1 VLSVQPDMDNKSEKG
16 NHSLSLSTSNLV
28 SISDSASTS
37 SSGKNEFWLV
47 RMEKPGVEVVT
58 KAQMVDHYTQIL
70 MKVLGK
76 YVVLRQPS
84 YYFTSICL
92 FSVAHDKILS
102 SLNFSANRMPKL
114 AYITFHGRGIMVSA
128 VI

>member
-1 VLSVQPDMDNKSEKG
+1 MPEVLSVQPDKGNKSEKD
-16 NHSLSLSTSNLV
+16 NHSLSLSTANLV
-28 SISDSASTS
+28 SISDGASNSSS

-76 YVVLRQPS
+76 YVILHQPS

-92 FSVAHDKILS
+92 LCA
-102 SLNFSANRMPKL
+102 
-114 AYITFHGRGIMVSA
+114 
-128 VI
+128 

>member
-1 VLSVQPDMDNKSEKG
+1 MQGVLSVQPDMGNKSEKD
-16 NHSLSLSTSNLV
+16 NHSLSLSTANLV

-76 YVVLRQPS
+76 YVILHQPS

-92 FSVAHDKILS
+92 LCAW
-102 SLNFSANRMPKL
+102 
-114 AYITFHGRGIMVSA
+114 
-128 VI
+128 

>member
-1 VLSVQPDMDNKSEKG
+1 MLSVQPDMGNKSEKD
-16 NHSLSLSTSNLV
+16 NHGLSLSTANLV
-28 SISDSASTS
+28 SISDGVSNRSS

-76 YVVLRQPS
+76 
-84 YYFTSICL
+84 
-92 FSVAHDKILS
+92 SVLS
-102 SLNFSANRMPKL
+102 SS
-114 AYITFHGRGIMVSA
+114 T
-128 VI
+128 

>member
-1 VLSVQPDMDNKSEKG
+1 MLSVQPDMDNKSEKG

-28 SISDSASTS
+28 SISGSASTS

-76 YVVLRQPS
+76 YVILRQPS

-92 FSVAHDKILS
+92 FTVVRDKVLS

>member
-92 FSVAHDKILS
+92 FSVAHNKILS

>member
-1 VLSVQPDMDNKSEKG
+1 MICFLQRSQFTEMPGVLSVRPDMGHKLEMDNDG
-16 NHSLSLSTSNLV
+16 LSLSTGLV
-28 SISDSASTS
+28 SIRDGGSKS

-76 YVVLRQPS
+76 YV
-84 YYFTSICL
+84 I
-92 FSVAHDKILS
+92 S
-102 SLNFSANRMPKL
+102 SATLL
-114 AYITFHGRGIMVSA
+114 LLC
-128 VI
+128 

>member
-1 VLSVQPDMDNKSEKG
+1 MPGVLSVQLDMGQRSEMDN
-16 NHSLSLSTSNLV
+16 NSLSLSTANLI
-28 SISDSASTS
+28 SISDSASES

-76 YVVLRQPS
+76 YVVSSATL
-84 YYFTSICL
+84 
-92 FSVAHDKILS
+92 IL
-102 SLNFSANRMPKL
+102 LC
-114 AYITFHGRGIMVSA
+114 
-128 VI
+128 

>member
-1 VLSVQPDMDNKSEKG
+1 MQGVLSVQPDMGNKSEKD
-16 NHSLSLSTSNLV
+16 NHSLSLSTANLV

-76 YVVLRQPS
+76 YV
-84 YYFTSICL
+84 I
-92 FSVAHDKILS
+92 S
-102 SLNFSANRMPKL
+102 SS
-114 AYITFHGRGIMVSA
+114 T
-128 VI
+128 

>member
-1 VLSVQPDMDNKSEKG
+1 MLETHMICFLQRSQFTEMPGVLSVRPDMDHKLEMDNDG
-16 NHSLSLSTSNLV
+16 FSLSAANLV
-28 SISDSASTS
+28 SISDDASKS

-76 YVVLRQPS
+76 YVVPS
-84 YYFTSICL
+84 ATLLLLC
-92 FSVAHDKILS
+92 
-102 SLNFSANRMPKL
+102 
-114 AYITFHGRGIMVSA
+114 
-128 VI
+128 

>member
-1 VLSVQPDMDNKSEKG
+1 MPEVLSVQPDKGNKSEKD
-16 NHSLSLSTSNLV
+16 NHSLSLSTTNLV
-28 SISDSASTS
+28 SISDGASNSSS

-47 RMEKPGVEVVT
+47 RMEKPGVEVLT

-76 YVVLRQPS
+76 YVILHQPS

-92 FSVAHDKILS
+92 LCA
-102 SLNFSANRMPKL
+102 
-114 AYITFHGRGIMVSA
+114 
-128 VI
+128 

>member
-1 VLSVQPDMDNKSEKG
+1 MPEVLSVQPDKGNKSEKD
-16 NHSLSLSTSNLV
+16 NHSLSLSTANLV
-28 SISDSASTS
+28 SISDGASNSSS

-76 YVVLRQPS
+76 YV
-84 YYFTSICL
+84 I
-92 FSVAHDKILS
+92 S
-102 SLNFSANRMPKL
+102 SS
-114 AYITFHGRGIMVSA
+114 T
-128 VI
+128 